1 MNDIK
6 TSERARL
13 GQRNLAALMF
23 WHYHGHKLKAWLG
36 SAASTASGGD
46 PQGVPRTLAA
56 DRPARETQQLTHLE
70 CLLTNSFTYL
80 TYLLTYLTYSLSSTL
95 LTYLRSN
102 SEFRVYSSLQQQTD

>member
-70 CLLTNSFTYL
+70 CLLTNSLTYL
-80 TYLLTYLTYSLSSTL
+80 TYLLTLPYL
-95 LTYLRSN
+95 LTYLTYLLTI
-102 SEFRVYSSLQQQTD
+102 ELRVQSLFELTTANRLS

>member
-36 SAASTASGGD
+36 SVG
-46 PQGVPRTLAA
+46 
-56 DRPARETQQLTHLE
+56 
-70 CLLTNSFTYL
+70 SFQPVEEILKEFRAHWLQTG
-80 TYLLTYLTYSLSSTL
+80 
-95 LTYLRSN
+95 LRGKLSN
-102 SEFRVYSSLQQQTD
+102 SLT